1 MPMKIR
7 VIFFFL
13 ASMVIGSVAG
23 EQAYAAAFT
32 MGQFQTV
39 ASDGSLD
46 VLRNPSL
53 LTAQATDNAIGFMFI
68 APPYTNR
75 RFSYG
80 ATLGSTISVPDIHE
94 TKRLAGSLYL
104 AYSGRTPRGTVGVAI
119 DTDNPYQALYLRHRR
134 NYFGINYD
142 GTISFENFDISGK
155 SLAVSPRLVISYGI
169 VVSGSHSLGLQWT
182 LGYSRTREKSTI
194 TYLVNA
200 VINGYHWTTKT
211 MEDVAAEMSLGYSYR
226 TETSQAGLM
235 VRSGRFNWE
244 RTKIRFG
251 HNDFSKNVFFPGSVS
266 EPFYLAYDRGFSILA
281 GGYHKLAPFLAV
293 ALEGEYE
300 VPIHYNYKVVRYDE
314 TTAMFGRSD
323 NMTIRTAGLYAV
335 RAGFEILPAGPVTV
349 SLGGLVST
357 ARERGRAKNRYH
369 SVNTDTYG
377 GTLGLDI
384 KAVDSLLVMVGS
396 RLQYTHQRTVTA
408 SNQEYIGSVSIDGL
422 TRTLAVDLFL
432 GMSGG
437 F

>member
-13 ASMVIGSVAG
+13 LSMAIGSVAG
-23 EQAYAAAFT
+23 EYAHGAAFT

-39 ASDGSLD
+39 ASDASFD

-53 LTAQATDNAIGFMFI
+53 LTAQVTGNALGFMFV

-75 RFSYG
+75 RYSYS

-94 TKRLAGSLYL
+94 TKRLAGCLYL
-104 AYSGRTPRGTVGVAI
+104 AYSGKTPRGTVGLAI
-119 DTDNPYQALYLRHRR
+119 DTDNPYQAMYRRHQRKF
-134 NYFGINYD
+134 FGINYD
-142 GTISFENFDISGK
+142 GTMNYENMDFSGK

-169 VVSGSHSLGLQWT
+169 VVSGNHSLGLQWT
-182 LGYSRTREKSTI
+182 LGYSRTRERSTI
-194 TYLVNA
+194 TYMVNA
-200 VINGYHWTTKT
+200 AINGYHWATKT

-244 RTKIRFG
+244 RTKINFG
-251 HNDFSKNVFFPGSVS
+251 HGDFAKTILFSSAVS
-266 EPFYLAYDRGFSILA
+266 EPFYLAYDRGFSVLA
-281 GGYHKLAPFLAV
+281 GGYHKLAPFIAV

-300 VPIHYNYKVVRYDE
+300 VPVHYNYKAVRYDE
-314 TTAMFGRSD
+314 TTGFFGVSN
-323 NMTIRTAGLYAV
+323 NMTIRKGGLYAV

-349 SLGGLVST
+349 SLGGRVST
-357 ARERGRAKNRYH
+357 TRERGRSRNRYE
-369 SVNTDTYG
+369 SINTDTYG
-377 GTLGLDI
+377 GTIGLDI
-384 KAVDSLLVMVGS
+384 KAVDSLLIMAGS
-396 RLQYTHQRTVTA
+396 RLVYTHQRTVTT
-408 SNQEYIGSVSIDGL
+408 SNLEYIGPVSIDGL

>member
-1 MPMKIR
+1 MKIR

-23 EQAYAAAFT
+23 GQAYAGAFT
-32 MGQFQTV
+32 MGQFQTI

-53 LTAQATDNAIGFMFI
+53 LTAQVQNNAIGFMFI

-75 RFSYG
+75 RYSYG

-104 AYSGRTPRGTVGVAI
+104 AYSGRTPRGTVGVAM
-119 DTDNPYQALYLRHRR
+119 DTDNPYQAMYTRHRR
-134 NYFGINYD
+134 NYFGMSYD
-142 GTISFENFDISGK
+142 GTINFENMDISGT
-155 SLAVSPRLVISYGI
+155 SLAVSPRLVVSYGI

-182 LGYSRTREKSTI
+182 LGYSRTREKSTVS
-194 TYLVNA
+194 YMVNA
-200 VINGYHWTTKT
+200 VINGYHWATKT

-244 RTKIRFG
+244 RTKINFG
-251 HNDFSKNVFFPGSVS
+251 HNDFFNNVFFPGSVS
-266 EPFYLAYDRGFSILA
+266 EPFYLAYDRGFSVLA
-281 GGYHKLAPFLAV
+281 GGYHKLAPFIAV

-300 VPIHYNYKVVRYDE
+300 MPIHYNYKAVRYDE
-314 TTAMFGRSD
+314 TTAMFGLSNNITVR
-323 NMTIRTAGLYAV
+323 RAGLYAV

-349 SLGGLVST
+349 SMGGRVST
-357 ARERGRAKNRYH
+357 TRERGRSKNRYE
-369 SVNTDTYG
+369 SINTDTYG

-384 KAVDSLLVMVGS
+384 KAVDSLLIMVGS
-396 RLQYTHQRTVTA
+396 RLSYTHQRTVTVL
-408 SNQEYIGSVSIDGL
+408 NQEYLGSVSIDGL